1 MQTHTDLCI
10 YSTRYIDAQIYMH
23 MKEFIR
29 GSYRACILPLA
40 WIAVHKLIH
49 AVCVVQKRMLS
60 SRQPTLT
67 LTSCP

>member
-1 MQTHTDLCI
+1 
-10 YSTRYIDAQIYMH
+10 MH